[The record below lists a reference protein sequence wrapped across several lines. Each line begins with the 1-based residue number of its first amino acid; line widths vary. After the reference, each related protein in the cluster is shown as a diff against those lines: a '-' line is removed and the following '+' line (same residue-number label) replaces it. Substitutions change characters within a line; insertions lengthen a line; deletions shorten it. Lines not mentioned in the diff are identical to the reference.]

1 MNTIE
6 FSKQIRIESLKMVSR
21 AKSSH
26 IASAFSCA
34 DILAV
39 LYNDIMKFNSKDPN
53 FVDRDRFILS
63 KGHAGVALY
72 AALALKNFFSK
83 GELKKYGKKN
93 SNLMAHISHKVRG
106 VEFSTG
112 SLGQGLPFATGKAY
126 FAKMNKK
133 RWRTFVLLSDG
144 ELNEGSNWEAIFFIG
159 HHCLSNM
166 TIIIDNNKLQ
176 GMSKTKNIMN
186 IENFIKNISHLNF
199 DIKHI
204 DGHNFKEIKKALSY
218 KSKKPKFIIANTIK
232 GKGIDFMENNNLWH
246 YKNPDWRDL
255 DLLISKINNN

>member
-1 MNTIE
+1 MKTIE
-6 FSKQIRIESLKMVSR
+6 LSKQIRIESLKMVTR

-34 DILAV
+34 DIIAV
-39 LYNDIMKFNSKDPN
+39 LYNDIMKYDAQDPK
-53 FVDRDRFILS
+53 FIDRDRFILS

-83 GELKKYGKKN
+83 VELKKYGKKN

-126 FAKMNKK
+126 FAKINNKK
-133 RWRTFVLLSDG
+133 WRTFVLLSDG

-159 HHCLSNM
+159 HHCLKNL

-176 GMSKTKNIMN
+176 GMNQTSKIINLD
-186 IENFIKNISHLNF
+186 NFINNISNLNF
-199 DIKHI
+199 DII
-204 DGHNFKEIKKALSY
+204 NINGNNVKEIKNALS
-218 KSKKPKFIIANTIK
+218 KVSKKPKFVIANTIK

-246 YKNPDWRDL
+246 YKNPNFDNL
-255 DLLISKINNN
+255 EHLISKIK